1 MDARLSD
8 AGSQRNAIE
17 NHLVANP
24 GAHIAQV
31 ARALD
36 LDWSTV
42 EYHVRVLRK
51 QGRIVE
57 MRIDNRRVIV
67 QNGRRADIDPMA
79 LMTPPRRSVYE
90 ALLQSGPAT
99 ATALSER
106 LGRARSGILRHL
118 MRLEEDDLVVRRRQG
133 RNVMFEA
140 VRTGAGQSGET
151 SRPEPASAASASRFV
166 PFRSQAIFG

>member
-8 AGSQRNAIE
+8 AGSQRTAIE
-17 NHLVANP
+17 EHLVENP

-51 QGRIVE
+51 QGRIIE

-67 QNGRRADIDPMA
+67 QNGKRADIDPMA
-79 LMTPPRRSVYE
+79 LMTPPRRAVYE
-90 ALLQSGPAT
+90 ALLETGPAT
-99 ATALSER
+99 ATDISRR
-106 LGRARSGILRHL
+106 LGRARSGVLRHL

-133 RNVMFEA
+133 RSVVFEPT
-140 VRTGAGQSGET
+140 VVERHGTDEGSPQ
-151 SRPEPASAASASRFV
+151 PARAPAAASRFV